1 MKRIF
6 FTLIGI
12 FYAGITFSQVKNT
25 ESVNKIEAT
34 ADKPAEPFIKE
45 IRDIVKLNSLF
56 SEKLNW
62 NDIDGNIKTL
72 SVGMKTTNDTKLVID
87 YIISEL
93 RKVGDKHSFFMSVA
107 ATTNYSRPT
116 KKLEGATSKLLPGDI
131 GYINVPQFG
140 SVNDSAMTVY
150 AQNIQNQ
157 IKDLDIKNNI
167 KGWIIDFRKNTGGNM
182 YPMITGL
189 GPLLD
194 KGTLGYFVSNNKK
207 NPWKLMEKEGKMW
220 SNNAYV
226 PNAYKLK
233 KRPERIA
240 LLVGGRT
247 ASSGEFTV
255 VSFIGQD
262 NTKLFGQP
270 TAGYTTGN
278 RTFVLSNGSSLM
290 LSISNAADRDKK
302 DHIGSI
308 NPDVLVDQSTS
319 VDADIEAAS
328 KWILG
333 F

>member
-1 MKRIF
+1 MKPTF
-6 FTLIGI
+6 LTLIGI
-12 FYAGITFSQVKNT
+12 FYAGITFSQVKST
-25 ESVNKIEAT
+25 ESVNKTESV

-45 IRDIVKLNSLF
+45 IRDIVKTNSLF
-56 SEKLNW
+56 RDKLNW
-62 NDIDGNIKTL
+62 NEIDGNIKTL
-72 SVGMKTTNDTKLVID
+72 SVGMKTTNDTKPVID

-107 ATTNYSRPT
+107 ATTNYSSPT
-116 KKLEGATSKLLPGDI
+116 KKLEGATNKLLPGDI

-150 AQNIQNQ
+150 AQNIQNL
-157 IKDLDIKNNI
+157 IKDLDTKNNI
-167 KGWIIDFRKNTGGNM
+167 KGWIIDLRKNTGGNM

-207 NPWKLMEKEGKMW
+207 NPWKLMEKGEKMW

-240 LLVGGRT
+240 LLIGGRT
-247 ASSGEFTV
+247 ASSGEFTL

-262 NTKLFGQP
+262 NTRLFGQP

-278 RTFVLSNGSSLM
+278 RTFILSNGSSLM
-290 LSISNAADRDKK
+290 LSTSNAADRDKK
-302 DHIGSI
+302 DHLGAI
-308 NPDVLVDQSTS
+308 NPDVLVEQSTNK
-319 VDADIEAAS
+319 DADIEIAS

>member
-12 FYAGITFSQVKNT
+12 LYANIAFSQSKNN
-25 ESVNKIEAT
+25 EPVNKTEIV
-34 ADKPAEPFIKE
+34 ADKPAEPFIME
-45 IRDIVKLNSLF
+45 IRDIVKQNSLF
-56 SEKLNW
+56 RDKLNW
-62 NDIDGNIKTL
+62 NAIDENIKKL
-72 SVGMKTTNDTKLVID
+72 SVGMKTTNDTKPVID

-93 RKVGDKHSFFMSVA
+93 RKVGDKHSFFMSIA
-107 ATTNYSRPT
+107 ATTNYSNPT

-150 AQNIQNQ
+150 AQNIQNL
-157 IKDLDIKNNI
+157 IKDLDTENNI
-167 KGWIIDFRKNTGGNM
+167 KGWIIDLRKNTGGNM

-207 NPWKLMEKEGKMW
+207 NPWKLMEKGEKMW
-220 SNNAYV
+220 SSNAYV

-255 VSFIGQD
+255 VSFIGQN
-262 NTKLFGQP
+262 NTRLFGQP

-278 RTFVLSNGSSLM
+278 RTYVLSNGSSLM

-302 DHIGSI
+302 DHIGAI
-308 NPDVLVDQSTS
+308 NPDVLVEQS
-319 VDADIEAAS
+319 VNKDADLEAAS
-328 KWILG
+328 KWVLG

>member
-1 MKRIF
+1 MKRTI

-12 FYAGITFSQVKNT
+12 LYASLICSQSRNN
-25 ESVNKIEAT
+25 EPVNKTEIVT
-34 ADKPAEPFIKE
+34 DKPAEPFIKE
-45 IRDIVKLNSLF
+45 IRDIVKQNSLF
-56 SEKLNW
+56 RDKLNW
-62 NDIDGNIKTL
+62 KAIDENIKRL
-72 SVGMKTTNDTKLVID
+72 SVGMKITNDTKPVID

-107 ATTNYSRPT
+107 ATTNYSSPT
-116 KKLEGATSKLLPGDI
+116 KKLEGAISKLLPGDI

-150 AQNIQNQ
+150 AQNIQNL
-157 IKDLDIKNNI
+157 IKDLDTKNDI
-167 KGWIIDFRKNTGGNM
+167 KGWIIDLRKNTGGNM

-207 NPWKLMEKEGKMW
+207 NPWKLMEKGEKMW
-220 SNNAYV
+220 SSNAYV
-226 PNAYKLK
+226 TNAYKLK

-255 VSFIGQD
+255 VSFMGQD
-262 NTKLFGQP
+262 NARLFGQP

-278 RTFVLSNGSSLM
+278 RTYVLSNGSSLM
-290 LSISNAADRDKK
+290 LSTSNAADRDKK
-302 DHIGSI
+302 DHIGAI
-308 NPDVLVDQSTS
+308 NPDVLVEQSTNK
-319 VDADIEAAS
+319 DADLEVAS
-328 KWILG
+328 KWVLG

>member
-12 FYAGITFSQVKNT
+12 LYANIAFSQSKNN
-25 ESVNKIEAT
+25 EPVNKTEIV
-34 ADKPAEPFIKE
+34 ADKPAEPFIME
-45 IRDIVKLNSLF
+45 IRDIVKQNSLF
-56 SEKLNW
+56 RDKLNW
-62 NDIDGNIKTL
+62 NAIDENIKKL
-72 SVGMKTTNDTKLVID
+72 SVGMKTTNDTKPVID

-93 RKVGDKHSFFMSVA
+93 RKVGDKHSFFMSIA
-107 ATTNYSRPT
+107 ATTNYSNPT

-131 GYINVPQFG
+131 GYINVPHFG

-150 AQNIQNQ
+150 AQNIQNL
-157 IKDLDIKNNI
+157 IKDLDTKNNI
-167 KGWIIDFRKNTGGNM
+167 KGWIIDLRKNTGGNM

-207 NPWKLMEKEGKMW
+207 NPWKLMEKGEKMW
-220 SNNAYV
+220 SSNAYV

-255 VSFIGQD
+255 VSFIGQ
-262 NTKLFGQP
+262 NNIRLFGQP

-278 RTFVLSNGSSLM
+278 RTYVLSNGSSLM

-302 DHIGSI
+302 DHIGAI
-308 NPDVLVDQSTS
+308 NPDVLVEQS
-319 VDADIEAAS
+319 VNKDADLEAAS
-328 KWILG
+328 KWVLG